1 MRLNPSISLWS
12 NAVTRAVYY
21 ETKGITE
28 TLVTTLYI
36 CLTCAYSFFPTE
48 LMSFKQKRIAAFR
61 KNLIEMAELEIKHA
75 KVCSLEFDICSL
87 KKVANV

>member
-1 MRLNPSISLWS
+1 
-12 NAVTRAVYY
+12 
-21 ETKGITE
+21 
-28 TLVTTLYI
+28 
-36 CLTCAYSFFPTE
+36 
-48 LMSFKQKRIAAFR
+48 MSFKQKRIAAFR